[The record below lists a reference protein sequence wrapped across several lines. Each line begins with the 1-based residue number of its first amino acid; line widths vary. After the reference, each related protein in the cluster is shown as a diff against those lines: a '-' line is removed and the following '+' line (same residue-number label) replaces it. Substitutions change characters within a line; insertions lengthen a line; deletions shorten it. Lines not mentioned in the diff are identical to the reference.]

1 MQEDRGVM
9 QIKPEGP
16 ALESKIFLPAP
27 EIEEGS
33 VPESASGVGGGVI
46 RSRGGRQKCRTP
58 EERRLSRVRP

>member
-33 VPESASGVGGGVI
+33 IPESASGVGGDVVQL
-46 RSRGGRQKCRTP
+46 RDGRQKCRTP
-58 EERRLSRVRP
+58 EERRLAKVRP